1 MKNIIQISN
10 DNPTLSVGEIID
22 IFQKEYTPLPRKPT
36 KPFLRSI
43 TPAKEH
49 VGEYLLRLS
58 AYEQEKKRYDETI
71 AKREEEAIDRDEQI
85 WDYLFRKSGA
95 YQHVPQ
101 MFYTNIKKYAWEKGH
116 SYGYQQVFVELSE
129 IVNIFI
135 IEN

>member
-1 MKNIIQISN
+1 MKKINQISN

-36 KPFLRSI
+36 KPFLMTTTSTEEQIGR
-43 TPAKEH
+43 
-49 VGEYLLRLS
+49 YRLRLS

-71 AKREEEAIDRDEQI
+71 AKCKKEAIDRDKQI
-85 WDYLFRKSGA
+85 WDYLFHKSGA
-95 YQHVPQ
+95 YQHVPYL
-101 MFYTNIKKYAWEKGH
+101 FHTNIKKHAWEKGH